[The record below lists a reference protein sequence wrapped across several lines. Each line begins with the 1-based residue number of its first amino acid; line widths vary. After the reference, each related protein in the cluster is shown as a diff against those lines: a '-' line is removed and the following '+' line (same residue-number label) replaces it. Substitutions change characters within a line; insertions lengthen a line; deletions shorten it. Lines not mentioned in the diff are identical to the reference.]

1 MLATSN
7 KNNYSQKVERV
18 LFIIL
23 LLNIVVVIIK
33 GVIGWLTSS
42 LTVITD
48 TIHSS
53 MDAANNIV
61 GILIIRYA
69 SAPPDKEH
77 PYGHDK
83 FETLGAFSIA
93 FL

>member
-1 MLATSN
+1 MSAISS

-18 LFIIL
+18 LLIIL

-33 GVIGWLTSS
+33 GVTSWLTSS
-42 LTVITD
+42 LTVLKD

-61 GILIIRYA
+61 GNINYSLC
-69 SAPPDKEH
+69 
-77 PYGHDK
+77 
-83 FETLGAFSIA
+83 FSTT
-93 FL
+93 